1 MALTLETHNKGC
13 HSVVVTTAGTGYVNG
28 SAVTFSTP
36 ASGAGKRPATGY
48 IETNPTTGAILAVHI
63 NDPGFAYA
71 NDADCTIT
79 AIGGDAGADA
89 VLTPRTGIIQ
99 TAKSADLHVSVVQG
113 VWTGTGA
120 NSTLGWWLWVR
131 DSDWNILRYDRLGL
145 GISQGLDAG
154 FLAHGRQTNAQTA
167 WAVSSG
173 LFQVE
178 ATPTISGNT
187 FSFTCAHNTA
197 GSKVQQFLFD
207 FYIPDSGKWLYFTET
222 LKNITDVAGTPKTF
236 PGFSRIGMPSALVSP
251 GYYTRRYH
259 TNTRDWAAVGSTSG
273 APVQSHLML
282 LEVAGNSAVSYLGEG
297 ALDYDAATIQFGGS
311 VTPTVASGTQ
321 CRWLHGTGELAPQ
334 ATVVLPRFAWSF
346 GDTIEAA
353 AAGIVSAARDAGTL
367 VEPNTPA
374 RALELKQSTWIEDTW
389 TPTIAKIDTDLATTK
404 AAGVNPRWI
413 AIDEGWR
420 GAKTATG
427 RGEAG
432 DWTYHNAFLGLA
444 EGATQAEMLSTFRAA
459 IDRWH
464 ASGSLVQLYLT
475 LCVSSDSALFADYD
489 GDYLRNPATLA
500 PQHFSIPAD
509 DTAGRYYYVPDK
521 TYASGPG
528 APGDLYRLT
537 LARITQL
544 VQELDVDEVKLDF
557 TATLATLLS
566 NPDPGS
572 GRWSPYGT
580 YVSGNRVWS
589 PVDGQIYAASGSV
602 SPLTEWSVETA
613 YGAGAFCVYEG
624 VVYVTAAGKTG
635 GDPPPDNETD
645 WAVSTA
651 KDPSVLSGSWALYS
665 SPNYWISGM
674 DWSEAREPGT
684 IYIEY
689 VNDFIAAI
697 KAGKASCLVQSTNM
711 SLFEHCDSVRT
722 NDLYNKTRGVDLERQ
737 HMRNTMLAAFA
748 ATRAVS
754 GDFINGGGGLTLT
767 DSTSA
772 YASTIWQDAR
782 LFGAWIRR
790 NQADGVQLELGVN
803 PFKADAG
810 VYRFSARE
818 RARLARLL
826 RSQT

>member
-36 ASGAGKRPATGY
+36 ASGTGKRPATGY
-48 IETNPTTGAILAVHI
+48 IETNPATGAITAVHI
-63 NDPGFAYA
+63 KDPGQAYA

-79 AIGGDAGADA
+79 AIGGEAGADA

-99 TAKSADLHVSVVQG
+99 TAKSADLHVSVVQA
-113 VWTGTGA
+113 VWTSSSGT
-120 NSTLGWWLWVR
+120 NGWWLWVR
-131 DSDWNILRYDRLGL
+131 DSDWNILRYDRIGQ
-145 GISQGLDAG
+145 GVTQGLDSG
-154 FLAHGRQTNAQTA
+154 FTPWARQTNAQTA
-167 WAVSSG
+167 WSVASGG
-173 LFQVE
+173 LFEVE
-178 ATPTISGNT
+178 ATPAISGNT
-187 FSFTCAHNTA
+187 FSFNCSQYTA
-197 GSKVQQFLFD
+197 GSKVQQFLFE
-207 FYIPDSGKWLYFTET
+207 FHIPDSGKWLWFKES
-222 LKNITDVAGTPKTF
+222 LKNITDVAGTTLTYA
-236 PGFSRIGMPSALVSP
+236 GFSRIGMPSAFVSP
-251 GYYTRRYH
+251 GYYTRRYSV
-259 TNTRDWAAVGSTSG
+259 NARDWAEVGSTSNS
-273 APVQSHLML
+273 PVQSHLLL
-282 LEVAGNSAVSYLGEG
+282 LEVAGNAAVSYLAEG
-297 ALDYDAATIQFGGS
+297 ALDYDAATIQFGGT

-321 CRWLHGTGELAPQ
+321 CRWLHGTGEFAPGD
-334 ATVVLPRFAWSF
+334 TVTLPRFAWSF
-346 GDTIEAA
+346 GDTIEEAA
-353 AAGIVSAARDAGTL
+353 TGIVSAAREAGTL
-367 VEPNTPA
+367 YEPDTPA

-389 TPTIAKIDTDLATTK
+389 TPTIAKIDADRATTK
-404 AAGVNPRWI
+404 AAGVNPRWV

-420 GAKTATG
+420 GAKTAAG

-432 DWTYHNAFLGLA
+432 DWTYHKDFLGLA
-444 EGATQAEMLSTFRAA
+444 EGATQAEMLAAFRAA
-459 IDRWH
+459 VDRWH
-464 ASGSLVQLYLT
+464 ASGALVSLYLT
-475 LCVSSDSALFADYD
+475 LCVSSDSNLYADYD
-489 GDYLRNPATLA
+489 ADYLRNPATST

-521 TYASGPG
+521 TGAAEGENQGAVYA
-528 APGDLYRLT
+528 AA
-537 LARITQL
+537 LARITAL
-544 VQELDVDEVKLDF
+544 IAELDVDEVKLDF
-557 TATLATLLS
+557 TATLAMLLS
-566 NPDPGS
+566 RPDPTY

-580 YVSGNRVWS
+580 YASGNRVWS

-645 WAVSTA
+645 WAQSDA

-665 SPNYWISGM
+665 SPNYWISGL

-697 KAGKASCLVQSTNM
+697 KAGKPSCLVQSTNM

-737 HMRNTMLAAFA
+737 HMRNRMLAAFA
-748 ATRAVS
+748 ATRAIS

-767 DSTSA
+767 DYTSA
-772 YASTIWQDAR
+772 YASTLWQDAR

-790 NQADGVQLELGVN
+790 NQRDGVQLELGVN